1 MMSTAPEGYR
11 VLARKYRPASFKAL
25 IGQDAM
31 VQTLSNAIDSGRLA
45 HAFLLTGVR
54 GVGKTST
61 ARLIAKALNCVGV
74 DGSGGPTMTPCDQC
88 DNCRSISESRHMD
101 VMEMDAASRTG
112 VDDVREI
119 IDAVRYAPVS
129 ARYKIYIIDEVH
141 MLSKNAFNALLKTL
155 EEPPPHVKFL
165 FATTEIRKVP
175 ITVLSRCQRFDLKRI
190 STDMLIAHFKHIC
203 ELESVSI
210 DADSLALI
218 ARAAEGSVR
227 DGLSM
232 LDQAIAH
239 GGGMVQGQMVRDM
252 LGLADRTRV
261 LDLMSAILLA
271 DANAALD
278 NVRDQYDRG
287 ADPATLLSDLL
298 ELTHGI
304 TRARVAGTLPD
315 AAETE
320 RAKITQWATQ
330 LSMPAL
336 QRLWQLLSKGVG
348 EVQHSPS
355 AIEAAEMVILRLI
368 YAADL
373 PDPADLLKKLS
384 NGEAVA
390 VRSHAPSQA
399 ANVHAHPTAQK
410 SVQSQALPTDVHRLI
425 EMFET
430 NNEGLL
436 GKYLRDDAVINSL
449 NGSALDISVLP
460 SAPRDLPARVKHCL
474 ETWTGSSWSV
484 AISAAPAGETL
495 RAREERDRAALEERV
510 KRDPLVMAALK
521 LFPGA
526 NIDSIKQHQH
536 SKESNDGS

>member
-1 MMSTAPEGYR
+1 MSDAPEGYR
-11 VLARKYRPASFKAL
+11 VLARKYRPASFDAL

-31 VQTLSNAIDSGRLA
+31 VRTLSNAIDSGRLA

-74 DGSGGPTMTPCDQC
+74 DGAGGPTMSPCDVC
-88 DNCRSISESRHMD
+88 DNCRSIAESRHMD

-190 STDMLIAHFKHIC
+190 STDMLIGHFKHIC
-203 ELESVSI
+203 DLESVSI
-210 DADSLALI
+210 DTDSLALI

-239 GGGMVQGQMVRDM
+239 GGGTVEGQMVRDM
-252 LGLADRTRV
+252 LGLADRSRV

-271 DANAALD
+271 DATAALD

-298 ELTHGI
+298 DLTHGI

-315 AAETE
+315 AAEAE

-336 QRLWQLLSKGVG
+336 QRLWQLLSKGVS

-373 PDPADLLKKLS
+373 PDPADLLKKLA

-390 VRSHAPSQA
+390 VRSNAPSPQS
-399 ANVHAHPTAQK
+399 NVHAHPTAQK
-410 SVQSQALPTDVHRLI
+410 TISAQALPHDADTLI
-425 EMFET
+425 KMFER

-449 NGSALDISVLP
+449 NSAALDISVLP
-460 SAPRDLPARVKHCL
+460 GAPRDLPARVRHCL
-474 ETWTGSSWSV
+474 EIWTGSNWSV
-484 AISAAPAGETL
+484 AVSAAPTGETL
-495 RAREERDRAALEERV
+495 RAREMRERAALEERV
-510 KRDPLVMAALK
+510 KRDPLVLAALK
-521 LFPGA
+521 AFPGA
-526 NIDSIKQHQH
+526 SIDTIKQTEQSEETKH
-536 SKESNDGS
+536 GS